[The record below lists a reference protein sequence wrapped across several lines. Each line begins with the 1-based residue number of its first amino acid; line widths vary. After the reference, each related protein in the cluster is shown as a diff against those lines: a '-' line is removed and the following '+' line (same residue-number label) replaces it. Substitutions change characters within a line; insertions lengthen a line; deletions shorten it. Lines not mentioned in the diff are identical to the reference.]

1 MRGLSQ
7 PLRDSDCVRDHVCTA
22 AERRPP
28 PLRPCWVFVG
38 STLRDLVEYRSPY
51 MYGAAHSVRIR
62 PGFVPHDAPAGAGRP
77 PVRARGRARAAHT
90 TEIQIEIYTPL
101 RGCRCRVRARYRIN
115 VDRFY
120 TCGLDNVGTRE
131 PNGFYMCECV
141 SWCVLCI
148 RFVSVPARGSPPL
161 CERTCECAEPAL
173 ENPVAVRG
181 DAVCT
186 ARSTLVDRHSVYT
199 LIRLG
204 VARWGP
210 KWGVSE
216 R

>member
-1 MRGLSQ
+1 
-7 PLRDSDCVRDHVCTA
+7 
-22 AERRPP
+22 
-28 PLRPCWVFVG
+28 
-38 STLRDLVEYRSPY
+38 
-51 MYGAAHSVRIR
+51 MYGAFGRASCHMLSSEES
-62 PGFVPHDAPAGAGRP
+62 DARAGPAPPAGAGRP
-77 PVRARGRARAAHT
+77 RARRRAPPTRQRFRLRYTRYAGRT
-90 TEIQIEIYTPL
+90 L
-101 RGCRCRVRARYRIN
+101 RIN

-131 PNGFYMCECV
+131 PNGFYMCRSV
-141 SWCVLCI
+141 CI
-148 RFVSVPARGSPPL
+148 RFVSRFPRGSVSPFANAT
-161 CERTCECAEPAL
+161 ERTCECAEPAQ

-216 R
+216 RR